1 MRDSSSNTGPNPSS
15 MTLSRRLHIW
25 TPMCDFGISVPPWAS
40 AAVTGPARVAAPT
53 ATVEPA
59 SPRRNTRRSM
69 LLLPMVVSSV
79 GGRRQ
84 GRDADV
90 PEADRVLRAVV
101 LQADEPAQPVPS
113 GGRDVLVD
121 EHAVAEDGV
130 VPAGHPDLQVVP
142 GALRRGVGTG
152 QVDRVDPADRAGLV
166 RVATGTVQELHLH
179 AVPGAPE
186 ADGHS
191 AVGAPGSW
199 RVVTPLQLQ
208 REVLVRPLGVPEQ
221 ARPTG
226 AGEHAA
232 TGQGEAAGAGMLP
245 PVQRMRRAVEDRT
258 VAALRVGPADAGTR
272 GGHDEPRPLPCRD
285 PALEPEPV
293 GDRPDVP
300 DERAVG
306 GPRALVLDQVV
317 DGAATADHPV
327 AHAAVERAHPH
338 RGPGDRYL
346 APGARTTRN
355 DTLCGVAVLPAL
367 SVARWVTVCRPGWLT
382 VTGAAYC
389 A

>member
-69 LLLPMVVSSV
+69 LLLPMVVSSG

-130 VPAGHPDLQVVP
+130 VPAGHPDLQVGP
-142 GALRRGVGTG
+142 GAAPPRRPRRARGGRTLRCRRARLLARRHATAASARSSGTPARGT
-152 QVDRVDPADRAGLV
+152 RAGP
-166 RVATGTVQELHLH
+166 AH
-179 AVPGAPE
+179 
-186 ADGHS
+186 
-191 AVGAPGSW
+191 
-199 RVVTPLQLQ
+199 
-208 REVLVRPLGVPEQ
+208 
-221 ARPTG
+221 
-226 AGEHAA
+226 
-232 TGQGEAAGAGMLP
+232 
-245 PVQRMRRAVEDRT
+245 RR
-258 VAALRVGPADAGTR
+258 
-272 GGHDEPRPLPCRD
+272 
-285 PALEPEPV
+285 
-293 GDRPDVP
+293 
-300 DERAVG
+300 
-306 GPRALVLDQVV
+306 
-317 DGAATADHPV
+317 
-327 AHAAVERAHPH
+327 
-338 RGPGDRYL
+338 
-346 APGARTTRN
+346 
-355 DTLCGVAVLPAL
+355 
-367 SVARWVTVCRPGWLT
+367 W
-382 VTGAAYC
+382 
-389 A
+389 